1 MFKTRLGIVA
11 VLLGICFVVIFC
23 RLWLLQVTR
32 YDQYAALASRDKNM
46 EKMVASIRGPI
57 FDRFGDALAYDE
69 PFYDLSVRVE
79 RLHLTSV
86 TLDEVREVREKIKDA
101 KERDAAFDRII
112 EKLAGERYVMDLA
125 RTVDRPEL
133 EIAAGVLKALDTV
146 ARKWASGRA
155 PLKIVN
161 GIDEKTWL
169 GLRAIHDDVFRDSYK
184 MLGKAADALSDTQE
198 PPFPG
203 LVCTVSTRRVYPR
216 GKLACFVLGSVGELS
231 AEDDN
236 DLRQDGILLENPDIR
251 RRQWDEVRSTLND
264 AAADRLDPFFH
275 GDIREMPLGQVFTT
289 VANLRPSDQ
298 QRVAAL
304 GLSDM
309 VHWTERPPRIAL
321 AETEMLWLGINMPI
335 SAAKNILPSRI
346 CGDMGVER
354 FRNAL
359 LRDKAGMK
367 IRGDYFRE
375 DEEGGI
381 DYRKDSQ
388 PRAGDALALTIS
400 IPWQEAVER
409 ALHAQG
415 HNGAIVVMDVHT
427 GEVLAMASNPDFDPN
442 VFVPPRDNP
451 ERQAKIAELLG
462 DTDRK
467 PLLNRAIAQQYP
479 LGSIMKTL
487 VAAVALD
494 KGVNPNETIE
504 CKGFMKEG
512 GQVYHCDDGH
522 AHGIVN
528 LTKGLRC
535 SCNMYYM
542 QLGARIGVE
551 GLAPFAK
558 LILGKRS
565 GIDLPS
571 EAPGIF
577 PDRDWRQ
584 KHYAND
590 AARAWPRGQ
599 DYLLAIG
606 QGQMTS
612 TVVQAA
618 QLMAAVANNGS
629 VLTPHVWLDAPQVPA
644 RALGISS
651 SSLAMV
657 RQGLEEVVNC
667 GRPGEKG
674 TAYTPFHENGEL
686 SVKVAGK
693 TSTAEHGHNET
704 PHAWFAGYA
713 PADNPQIA
721 FAIVLEDA
729 GHGGATAGPVAY
741 QFLREMYGTKNN
753 PKGRA
758 VAGGE

>member
-11 VLLGICFVVIFC
+11 VLLALSFVVIFA

-32 YDQYAALASRDKNM
+32 YDKYAALASRDVNM
-46 EKMVASIRGPI
+46 EKMVGSIRGPI
-57 FDRFGDALAYDE
+57 FDRNGEPLAYDE
-69 PFYDLSVRVE
+69 PFYDLSIRVE
-79 RLHLTSV
+79 RLHLSV
-86 TLDEVREVREKIKDA
+86 TVDDVRDVREKIKDA
-101 KERDAAFDRII
+101 KERDAAFDRLT
-112 EKLAGERYVMDLA
+112 EKLSGERFVIDLA
-125 RTVDRPEL
+125 KTVDRPEA
-133 EIAAGVLKALDTV
+133 EVAGGILKALDTV
-146 ARKWASGRA
+146 ARKWASARA

-169 GLRAIHDDVFRDSYK
+169 GLRAVHDDVFRDSYK
-184 MLGKAADALSDTQE
+184 LLGKAADALSDSQE

-216 GKLACFVLGSVGELS
+216 GKLGCFVLGAVGELN

-236 DLRQDGILLENPDIR
+236 DLRTDGILLEYADVR
-251 RRQWDEVRSTLND
+251 RRQWDEVRSTLDD
-264 AAADRLDPFFH
+264 AAAERLDPFFH
-275 GDIREMPLGQVFTT
+275 GDLREMPLGQVFNT

-298 QRVAAL
+298 QRVAAM
-304 GLSDM
+304 GLSEL
-309 VHWTERPPRIAL
+309 VRWTDRPPRITL
-321 AETEMLWLGINMPI
+321 AEPEMLWLGINMPM
-335 SAAKNILPSRI
+335 SASKNNLPGRI
-346 CGDMGVER
+346 IGDMGVER
-354 FRNAL
+354 WRNAL

-367 IRGDYFRE
+367 LRGYYDLDNE
-375 DEEGGI
+375 DGLTC
-381 DYRKDSQ
+381 RQDSQ
-388 PRAGDALALTIS
+388 PRPGDALALTIS
-400 IPWQEAVER
+400 IQWQQAIEK
-409 ALHAQG
+409 ALHGQA
-415 HNGAIVVMDVHT
+415 HNGAIVVLDVHT

-442 VFVPPRDNP
+442 DFVPPRDNP
-451 ERQAKIAELLG
+451 ERQERITALLT

-487 VAAVALD
+487 IAAVALD
-494 KGVNPNETIE
+494 KNLVTPNETIE
-504 CKGFMKEG
+504 CKGFLKEG
-512 GQVYHCDDGH
+512 GQTYHCDDAR
-522 AHGIVN
+522 AHGTVN

-542 QLGARIGVE
+542 QIGARIGVE
-551 GLAPFAK
+551 NLAPFAK
-558 LILGKRS
+558 MFLGKRT

-571 EAPGIF
+571 ETPGIY
-577 PDRDWRQ
+577 PDREWRQ
-584 KHYAND
+584 KHYANE
-590 AARAWPRGQ
+590 AARAWPKGQ

-618 QLMAAVANNGS
+618 QLMAAIANNGT
-629 VLTPHVWLDAPQVPA
+629 VVTPHVWLDAPQTQG

-651 SSLAMV
+651 SSLALV

-686 SVKVAGK
+686 AIKVAGK

-753 PKGRA
+753 PKGRS
-758 VAGGE
+758 VADGE